1 MKYYIIAGE
10 ASGDLHAH
18 NLMKAIQKKDPDA
31 KFRFWGGDLMK
42 SVSCDIV
49 THYKEMA
56 FMGFWEVFKNLS
68 TVLGNIRRCKQDILN
83 HKPDVL
89 ILVDYPGFNLRI
101 AKFAKKHK
109 IQIVYYISPQIWAW
123 KKGRIKKIKR
133 DVDEM
138 MVILPFEK
146 DFYAKYGMSVHYVGH
161 PLLDAVAKDLL
172 ADPKVV
178 NFRNNHYL
186 FDKEVVALLPGSRK
200 QEIEAILPKMLKI
213 VPLFPQYQFVVSTV
227 SWLDQ
232 SLYSRYIT
240 DSNVKTVKDE
250 TYALIA
256 NSKAAIVAS
265 GTATLETALI
275 GIPQVVCYAG
285 SEISYL
291 IAKNLISGISYISLV
306 NLIMNKKVVAELIQ
320 HDLNTEKLS
329 YELKQIVDN
338 EDNILSIKNNY
349 EKLYSLLGN
358 GSTSEKAAEIVIQAA
373 RKNNL

>member
-42 SVSCDIV
+42 SVSSDIV

>member
-306 NLIMNKKVVAELIQ
+306 NLIMNKKVVSELIQ